1 MAVDPYSNEMNQMN
15 QNMRNATARTRM
27 QVPNTPPRL
36 DLGEQPNIMPMRQPE
51 QEQRIQQAQTS
62 QQGFQPPPGLSQYQP
77 PQRPSPGYGL
87 GPTPAPMGQPMPQM
101 PGQMGTM
108 PQGAPGVPP
117 PTGYTIQPPGVAAR
131 PEDYTYE
138 PQQDR
143 TWKMYPPGVAAP
155 PHTYQVS
162 TPHAVSTQQLG
173 QMSSDLGRFMQQRE
187 QIRQSTQ
194 APAPPGFANPNG
206 VQGY

>member
-1 MAVDPYSNEMNQMN
+1 MAVDPYNAEMNRS
-15 QNMRNATARTRM
+15 MRDATARTRM
-27 QVPNTPPRL
+27 QVPNAPPKL
-36 DLGEQPNIMPMRQPE
+36 DLGEQPNIMPMRQP
-51 QEQRIQQAQTS
+51 QSPS

-77 PQRPSPGYGL
+77 PAQQQQPQPQAQQPM
-87 GPTPAPMGQPMPQM
+87 PTPAPMGQPMPQM
-101 PGQMGTM
+101 PGQMGAI
-108 PQGAPGVPP
+108 PQGAPGAPA

-155 PHTYQVS
+155 PHQYQIS
-162 TPHAVSTQQLG
+162 TPRAASTQQLG

-194 APAPPGFANPNG
+194 APAPPGFANPGTSNPNG

>member
-1 MAVDPYSNEMNQMN
+1 MAVDPYNDQMN
-15 QNMRNATARTRM
+15 QSMRNATARTRM
-27 QVPNTPPRL
+27 QVPNAPPKL
-36 DLGEQPNIMPMRQPE
+36 DLGEQPNIMPMRQP
-51 QEQRIQQAQTS
+51 QS
-62 QQGFQPPPGLSQYQP
+62 PPQQGFQPPPGLSQYQP
-77 PQRPSPGYGL
+77 PAQQ
-87 GPTPAPMGQPMPQM
+87 PAPPQPQGPPPAPPGQPMPQP
-101 PGQMGTM
+101 PGQMGAM
-108 PQGAPGVPP
+108 PQGAPGAPA

-155 PHTYQVS
+155 PHQYQVS
-162 TPHAVSTQQLG
+162 TPRAASTQQLG

-194 APAPPGFANPNG
+194 APAPPGFANPGTANPNG